1 MSARRRRHVLAL
13 LVAAVV
19 VGAAVA
25 VGASLRDPAPRGGA
39 PTAGSTTDPG
49 DAAGTRLAD
58 EFPGVEAT
66 CAPGGTT
73 ARVTVAPGAL
83 AAGAHR
89 ITVEWMDAADAQLA
103 TAGADVE
110 VTGDAEAVVDVP
122 GGVAG
127 AAVCRVAAVEPR

>member
-19 VGAAVA
+19 VGATIA
-25 VGASLRDPAPRGGA
+25 VGASLRETAPRDAA
-39 PTAGSTTDPG
+39 PTGTSDPG
-49 DAAGTRLAD
+49 DAAGIRLAD
-58 EFPGVEAT
+58 EFPGVEAS
-66 CAPGGTT
+66 CPPGGTT

-83 AAGAHR
+83 APGAHR